1 MGPTGA
7 VGMGVLPC
15 GSIAWLKV
23 ERMMGA
29 AYVLSLVLA
38 EKTA

>member
-7 VGMGVLPC
+7 VGMGVLLC
-15 GSIAWLKV
+15 GPIAWLKV
-23 ERMMGA
+23 KRMIGA
-29 AYVLSLVLA
+29 AYVLSLVLT